1 MIRGLKKLNKFL
13 EFLKSLV
20 DLSDEQIEK
29 AELELNKTEKTDK
42 KTEDKPVEKQEE
54 KVETKT
60 GETVKEQSA
69 GATSNTTNKDGEDTV
84 DMKKYEALQSELK
97 AMKEMLENTQAERV
111 AEKRANKIKSVKN
124 CVDYDVLTSLLEGV
138 EDKDIDAK
146 VAEIQ
151 KDKGY
156 LFNTKETEG
165 FNPATPQK
173 TVSGVEAK
181 FLELNPDLKGLI

>member
-29 AELELNKTEKTDK
+29 AELELNKTEKTEK
-42 KTEDKPVEKQEE
+42 KTEDKPAEKQEE

>member
-1 MIRGLKKLNKFL
+1 MNKFL
-13 EFLKSLV
+13 EFLKSLL

-29 AELELNKTEKTDK
+29 AELELNKTEKTEVK
-42 KTEDKPVEKQEE
+42 PEDKPAEKQEE

-69 GATSNTTNKDGEDTV
+69 GATSNTTNKDGEETV
-84 DMKKYEALQSELK
+84 DIKEYKSLQAELK

-111 AEKRANKIKSVKN
+111 AEKRANKINSIKD
-124 CVDYDVLTSLLEGV
+124 CVDYGVLTSLLEGV

-151 KDKGY
+151 KEKAY
-156 LFNTKETEG
+156 LFKAKETEG
-165 FNPATPQK
+165 FNPATPQN
-173 TVSGVEAK
+173 TLSGVEAA
-181 FLELNPDLKGLI
+181 FYELNPSLRV

>member
-13 EFLKSLV
+13 EFLKSLL